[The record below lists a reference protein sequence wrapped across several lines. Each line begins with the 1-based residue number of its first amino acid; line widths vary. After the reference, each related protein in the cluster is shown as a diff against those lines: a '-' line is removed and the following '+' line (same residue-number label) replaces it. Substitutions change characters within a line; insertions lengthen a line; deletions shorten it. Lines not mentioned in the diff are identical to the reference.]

1 LTTGGTGV
9 GPRDNTPE
17 ATKKIIQKELAG
29 VGETLRH
36 FGQRRVPSSML
47 SRGVAGVREKTVVV
61 NLPGSARGVSQSLN
75 SILPGLI
82 HAFDMLEGKK
92 H

>member
-1 LTTGGTGV
+1 
-9 GPRDNTPE
+9 
-17 ATKKIIQKELAG
+17 
-29 VGETLRH
+29 
-36 FGQRRVPSSML
+36 ML

-61 NLPGSARGVSQSLN
+61 NLPGSAKGVSQSLN